1 VAAFLDTNVLVYAF
15 DRRDERKRA
24 TARALLAD
32 ASANWTIS
40 SQVLSEFFW
49 VVTRKLS
56 PTVPE
61 SVAEEAVNLIAAQM
75 NVVAVDALLVTSAV
89 AIARSHKLALWDAQ
103 LLAAA
108 RRANSLTILTED
120 LGHGAVLAGVTVVD
134 PFRT

>member
-1 VAAFLDTNVLVYAF
+1 MAAFLDTNVLVYAF

-32 ASANWTIS
+32 ASAKWTIS

-49 VVTRKLS
+49 VVTCKLS

-61 SVAEEAVNLIAAQM
+61 SVAEGAVDLLAAQLS
-75 NVVAVDALLVTSAV
+75 VVAVDAPLVTGAV
-89 AIARSHKLALWDAQ
+89 EVARSHKLAPWDAQ

-108 RRANSLTILTED
+108 RRANCVTILTGDVGRGE
-120 LGHGAVLAGVTVVD
+120 VLAGVTVVD
-134 PFRT
+134 PFRG